1 MKLFRLST
9 LIEEFLSKKH
19 EAKPETLYIQQ
30 APTQLPLQVL
40 KPKDEIPSIGKRNE
54 RIVESLTLVKRV
66 AVQLAR
72 SGFHVVDVIVSG
84 RNPRIIIN
92 PCKRCHMLGGALIKI
107 DRLSQ
112 TEVHTMAANIDGVQ
126 IEWMVPHA

>member
-1 MKLFRLST
+1 MKVFDLSKLFSRT
-9 LIEEFLSKKH
+9 KPQE
-19 EAKPETLYIQQ
+19 KPETLHIQQ
-30 APTQLPLQVL
+30 ASTQLPLQVL
-40 KPKDEIPSIGKRNE
+40 KPVDEIPSIGKRNE
-54 RIVESLTLVKRV
+54 KIIDSLALAKRV
-66 AVQLAR
+66 TVQLSR

>member
-1 MKLFRLST
+1 MKIFNLSGFFRKESET
-9 LIEEFLSKKH
+9 
-19 EAKPETLYIQQ
+19 KPETIAIQQ

-40 KPKDEIPSIGKRNE
+40 KPAEDIPSIGKRNE
-54 RIVESLTLVKRV
+54 RIVDSLTLSRKV
-66 AVQLAR
+66 AIQLAR
-72 SGFHVVDVIVSG
+72 SGFHVLDVIVSG

-92 PCKRCHMLGGALIKI
+92 PCQRCRMLGGALIKI

-112 TEVHTMAANIDGVQ
+112 TEVHTMAANVDGVQ

>member
-1 MKLFRLST
+1 MKVFDLSKLFSR
-9 LIEEFLSKKH
+9 KKPQ
-19 EAKPETLYIQQ
+19 AKPETLYIQQ

-40 KPKDEIPSIGKRNE
+40 KPVDEIPSIGKRNE
-54 RIVESLTLVKRV
+54 KIIDSLALAKRV
-66 AVQLAR
+66 TVQLSR

-112 TEVHTMAANIDGVQ
+112 TEVHTMAANVDGVQ

>member
-1 MKLFRLST
+1 MKLFD
-9 LIEEFLSKKH
+9 LSKLFSRTKPQ
-19 EAKPETLYIQQ
+19 AKPETLYIQQ

-54 RIVESLTLVKRV
+54 KIVASLTLVKRV
-66 AVQLAR
+66 AVQLGR